1 MYVAETFQIWN
12 LDFEMLTWS
21 RTGVL
26 KKIAMLNNVIF
37 AENSFSELK
46 KVTFVVKHAFN
57 DQSEYFQTRLQT

>member
-26 KKIAMLNNVIF
+26 KKIAMLDNVIF
-37 AENSFSELK
+37 ADNFFFELK
-46 KVTFVVKHAFN
+46 KVTFLVTHAFN
-57 DQSEYFQTRLQT
+57 DQSEYFQKR